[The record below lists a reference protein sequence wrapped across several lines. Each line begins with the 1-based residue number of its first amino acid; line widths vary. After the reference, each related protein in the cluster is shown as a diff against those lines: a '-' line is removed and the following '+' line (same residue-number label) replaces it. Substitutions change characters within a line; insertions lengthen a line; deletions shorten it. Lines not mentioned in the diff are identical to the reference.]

1 MLGLELGL
9 LLLDQTVDPVQVD
22 LDRLANR
29 HASFL
34 LRKRGV

>member
-29 HASFL
+29 HGLVPPANP
-34 LRKRGV
+34 V